1 MSDWSALLVTAR
13 TRLSVSQADLAARSH
28 VSLPT
33 VKAYEQGKRHPSRPY
48 LIAILDALHVSVMER
63 NAILEAAGYAADNR
77 EIVPRVTELDLSPEE
92 SQAELDRLT
101 WPAFVLN
108 DASEVVFTNSIMERV
123 WGVDLSSEFQD
134 VSERSMLAV
143 ASDPR
148 FADRLLNWDEA
159 VGSLA
164 AVYKGHFR
172 GGEDLE
178 EPSPAFKRV
187 LDKFLS
193 GDPTYVARFLKVWQD
208 ASSAVVVD
216 LRWHYRMVWDVPGI
230 GAMDLDCVVS
240 HCNQSEAWSFNDWI
254 PRDAVSWAVLDELK
268 ARVAAAS

>member
-1 MSDWSALLVTAR
+1 MSDWSALLVAAR
-13 TRLSVSQADLAARSH
+13 TRLGVSQADLATRSH

-48 LIAILDALHVSVMER
+48 LTAILDALHVSVMER
-63 NAILEAAGYAADNR
+63 NAIMDAAGYAADHR
-77 EIVPRVTELDLSPEE
+77 EIVPGVKELDLTPEE
-92 SQAELDRLT
+92 SQAELDRLS

-108 DASEVVFTNSIMERV
+108 DASEVVFTNTIMELV
-123 WGVDLSSEFQD
+123 WGVDLRSEFQD
-134 VSERSMLAV
+134 VSDRSMLAV

-159 VGSLA
+159 VSALA

-178 EPSPAFKRV
+178 EPSPSFKRV
-187 LDKFLS
+187 LDRFLS
-193 GDPTYVARFLKVWQD
+193 GDPAYVARFLQVWQD
-208 ASSAVVVD
+208 APEATVN

-230 GAMDLDCVVS
+230 GAMDFDCVVS

-254 PRDAVSWAVLDELK
+254 PRDAASWAVLDQLK
-268 ARVAAAS
+268 ARAPT